1 MQLEEERVLQSH
13 ESERTKEELA
23 HVRSL
28 IQAYKSESER
38 KLKKLRVANLEIR
51 STVEAEF
58 ARCESDFHA
67 KLAKCAPSALQQLD
81 VLRLETST
89 ESTKLRGEIETA
101 LKAGAVGASVEGEEM
116 KNDLRQLQLAMQ
128 EYDERYNASRAELIA
143 AKAKKKAARAATKQ
157 EAAQAAKEEMLSVAN
172 TARDAAALMQAAT
185 TATKDQ
191 TAALAAFEKATKK
204 ALAVTAAAS
213 KLEVLQAEHVEKETA
228 EIKVKLAALQKRTTR
243 VYRRRQRR
251 RMRRCSGRLTRTTR
265 GRRLSASKI
274 RSACRRSRRPPP
286 WTLSQLS
293 SS

>member
-1 MQLEEERVLQSH
+1 LLD
-13 ESERTKEELA
+13 
-23 HVRSL
+23 
-28 IQAYKSESER
+28 IC
-38 KLKKLRVANLEIR
+38 

-67 KLAKCAPSALQQLD
+67 KLAKCAPSALQLQLD

-101 LKAGAVGASVEGEEM
+101 LKAAVGASVEGEEM
-116 KNDLRQLQLAMQ
+116 KNDIRQLQLAMQ
-128 EYDERYNASRAELIA
+128 ECDERYNASRAELIA

-172 TARDAAALMQAAT
+172 TARDAAALLQAAT